1 MESFMAGSI
10 TGAMSCC
17 LFQPL
22 DLIKTRIQAPIQQK
36 SLHNMT
42 SSEVALLAN
51 SVKPDIKYAFIDFEF

>member
-10 TGAMSCC
+10 SGAMSCC

-36 SLHNMT
+36 SLRNMT
-42 SSEVALLAN
+42 SSEVTLLAD
-51 SVKPDIKYAFIDFEF
+51 SVKPAFRYAVIYF